1 MGVVTGDA
9 TFHFQGRMME
19 LAFEDFGHVLVTFEA
34 QVVALADQDQFSNYT
49 VAFVATFTI
58 IVLEGFVGVFCPR
71 RILLVKGAEAAGTA
85 MAIRRTMRRKPVTRD
100 LMPP

>member
-1 MGVVTGDA
+1 
-9 TFHFQGRMME
+9 ME

-71 RILLVKGAEAAGTA
+71 RILLVFMAFHARFGLEGCRGGGHCQGHQDGHENQTGDQGSIAAVGG
-85 MAIRRTMRRKPVTRD
+85 
-100 LMPP
+100 